1 VKRAPILRI
10 HSDEMIVDNFAG
22 GGGASLGIEW
32 ALGRSPDI
40 AINHDREAI
49 AMHAANHPSTRHYCE
64 DVWKVD
70 PVEACGGRPVGLAWF
85 SPDCKHFSKAKG
97 GKPVDKNI
105 RGLAWVVVRWAKAVK
120 PRVIILE
127 NVEEFAHWGPLGP
140 DGKPCPL
147 RKGFTFRRWVG
158 QLRSCGYDVDWR
170 ELSACDYGAPTTRKR
185 LFLVARRDGQPIA
198 WPQPTHG
205 YNLLPYRTA
214 AECIDF
220 SLPTYSIFLT
230 REEGKR
236 YGVKRPLADN
246 TMRRI
251 ARGVDKFVI
260 NSANP
265 FIVPITHTGDG
276 RVHSIEEPLRTITS
290 ARRGEFMLATPYL
303 AGVGGRKGQSPETGV
318 DQPYHTITAKADTA
332 LVAPYFVSR
341 YGERDGQAPRA
352 LPLDRP
358 MPTIVPTQNGAQ
370 LVAAFMAKHYGGH
383 ETPGSAIGAPIDTI
397 TAKDHNALIAAHVSP
412 FYGLKGNETRS
423 GDLFDPLPTVTA
435 DPRHALVAS
444 HLTKF
449 KGTCQHGQPITEP
462 VHTVQA
468 GGYHYAEVR
477 AFLMKYHGTGGQW
490 NALREPMG
498 TVDATDRFGLVAVHG
513 ERFYIADIGMRMLV
527 PPELYLAQSFPPG
540 YIIAPIVDG
549 RPLPKDA
556 QVRMCGNSV
565 PPVMAQV
572 MARAQFEEQALE
584 VVA

>member
-1 VKRAPILRI
+1 VKRDPILRL
-10 HSDEMIVDNFAG
+10 HHDELIVDNFAG

-49 AMHAANHPSTRHYCE
+49 AMHAANHPATRHYCE

-70 PVEACGGRPVGLAWF
+70 PVEACRGRSVGLAWF

-127 NVEEFAHWGPLGP
+127 NVEEFAAWGPLGP

-185 LFLVARRDGQPIA
+185 LFLVARRDGQPIV

-230 REEGKR
+230 KEEGKR

-251 ARGVDKFVI
+251 ARGMERFVI
-260 NSANP
+260 NAPNP

-276 RVHSIEEPLRTITS
+276 RVHSIDEPLRTITS
-290 ARRGEFMLATPYL
+290 ARRGEFMLA
-303 AGVGGRKGQSPETGV
+303 
-318 DQPYHTITAKADTA
+318 
-332 LVAPYFVSR
+332 APYFVSR
-341 YGERDGQAPRA
+341 YGEREGQAPRA
-352 LPLDRP
+352 LSADRP
-358 MPTIVPTQNGAQ
+358 PPTIVPTQNGAQ

-383 ETPGSAIGAPIDTI
+383 ETPGSTLQAPIDTI

-412 FYGLKGNETRS
+412 FYGLKGNEVRNGS
-423 GDLFDPLPTVTA
+423 LFDPLPTVTA

-449 KGTCQHGQPITEP
+449 KGTCRDGQSLSAPL
-462 VHTVQA
+462 HTVQA

-490 NALREPMG
+490 NALREPLG
-498 TVDATDRFGLVAVHG
+498 TVDATDRFGLVTVHG
-513 ERFYIADIGMRMLV
+513 ERFYVADIGMRMLA
-527 PPELYLAQSFPPG
+527 PTELYLAQSFTPG
-540 YIIAPIVDG
+540 YIIAPVVDG

>member
-1 VKRAPILRI
+1 MRSPALRI
-10 HSDEMIVDNFAG
+10 HHDELIVDNFAG

-49 AMHAANHPSTRHYCE
+49 AMHAANHPATRHYCE

-70 PVEACGGRPVGLAWF
+70 PAEACRGLPVGLAWF

-97 GKPVDKNI
+97 GKPVSKNI

-127 NVEEFAHWGPLGP
+127 NVEEFAAWGPLGP

-158 QLRSCGYDVDWR
+158 QLRACGYDVDWR

-185 LFLVARRDGQPIA
+185 LFLVARRDGQPIV

-230 REEGKR
+230 KEEGKR

-251 ARGVDKFVI
+251 ARGMERFVI
-260 NSANP
+260 NAPNP

-276 RVHSIEEPLRTITS
+276 RVHSIDEPLRTITS
-290 ARRGEFMLATPYL
+290 ARRGEFMLA
-303 AGVGGRKGQSPETGV
+303 
-318 DQPYHTITAKADTA
+318 
-332 LVAPYFVSR
+332 APYFVSR
-341 YGERDGQAPRA
+341 YGERDGQDPRA
-352 LPLDRP
+352 LPIDKP

-370 LVAAFMAKHYGGH
+370 LVAAFMAKHYGGQYRGAGAPLDQPAHTITADGNHQTLIAAHLAKHYGGH
-383 ETPGSAIGAPIDTI
+383 ETPGSQLGLPIDTI
-397 TAKDHNALIAAHVSP
+397 TAKDHNAL
-412 FYGLKGNETRS
+412 
-423 GDLFDPLPTVTA
+423 VT
-435 DPRHALVAS
+435 S

-498 TVDATDRFGLVAVHG
+498 TVDATDRFGLVTVHG
-513 ERFYIADIGMRMLV
+513 ERFYIADIGMRMLAPV
-527 PPELYLAQSFPPG
+527 ELYRAQSFPPG
-540 YIIAPIVDG
+540 YIVAPIVDG
-549 RPLPKDA
+549 RTLPKDA

-572 MARAQFEEQALE
+572 MARAQFEEQAIE